1 MPIRP
6 LPLEI
11 RCPKC
16 GWHQVWQAASDAC
29 VVPPI
34 EQCPHCAYSSLEARQ
49 VSGDSALLES
59 ALKTISAMRW

>member
-1 MPIRP
+1 MPTRP

-16 GWHQVWQAASDAC
+16 GWRQVWKAVSDAY

-34 EQCPHCAYSSLEARQ
+34 DQCPHCACSSLETRQ
-49 VSGDSALLES
+49 ASGASALWEQL
-59 ALKTISAMRW
+59 LQWLPLR